1 VVALLAALQPALPR
15 RAASALEPALRSL
28 DIVSSSS
35 SKGTHALLRAAAA
48 SKGTRRIF
56 IAGAALQRG
65 SKEAASGD
73 ERPDNEHEREVLDN
87 GRGESPPPQRQH
99 TRLGVVLSAAVLVA
113 IACVAFA
120 TSTQFFAVNVDVT
133 SALQP
138 SSPSDVDAYASAF
151 SPFALA
157 QEPAPA
163 GGGADVALTE
173 ALGGLSSGLLVS
185 VRASGSRCGQ
195 VYGVA
200 SDLSRGAF
208 SHAVLQD
215 AASGEAQHAF
225 ACAACVPHDL
235 STLRFSL
242 ARECEASA
250 VLTVSAVGA
259 WGSVTATSQL
269 VGGAALGGGVS
280 LAVPVTFE
288 VLQDLSWS
296 DYASALQASGVLAAG
311 GKSARGLGVGAA
323 QGLAQTAPP
332 AGADPQA
339 ALPLAER
346 TVEFTLSLPLQPSFV
361 LATLSLRTSWPGCED
376 A

>member
-1 VVALLAALQPALPR
+1 M
-15 RAASALEPALRSL
+15 
-28 DIVSSSS
+28 
-35 SKGTHALLRAAAA
+35 
-48 SKGTRRIF
+48 
-56 IAGAALQRG
+56 
-65 SKEAASGD
+65 
-73 ERPDNEHEREVLDN
+73 
-87 GRGESPPPQRQH
+87 
-99 TRLGVVLSAAVLVA
+99 
-113 IACVAFA
+113 
-120 TSTQFFAVNVDVT
+120 
-133 SALQP
+133 
-138 SSPSDVDAYASAF
+138 
-151 SPFALA
+151 
-157 QEPAPA
+157 
-163 GGGADVALTE
+163 
-173 ALGGLSSGLLVS
+173 
-185 VRASGSRCGQ
+185 
-195 VYGVA
+195 YGVA

-376 A
+376 ALATELLPLSRAQQWLSSSTSPRPAAPRAAKPLASPRRHFLAGRPRGLRACRRLRLRGDRGCRHCACVTRPARVVRPAKLGACGAALVIAKLRGSSKLMAPLSSASLRFPHSLPTSPPPSPPRRSTE